1 MNNQMYIS
9 RLKINENNES
19 LYYGEKGETFYTLE
33 FYETKTNFILNKK
46 DNIEARV
53 FMRSYVKGHKVED
66 PENQIDAYMKTLYFK
81 YRTRNRL
88 KKLNRII

>member
-66 PENQIDAYMKTLYFK
+66 PEKPDRCLYENLIF
-81 YRTRNRL
+81 
-88 KKLNRII
+88 